1 MTYKEIYDIAMP
13 MSKRK
18 EERLNVWVTVA
29 VRPLSVLLIKPFID
43 SKVKPTSITKVSVL
57 ASVIGFFCLALGN
70 SMVWSL
76 VGWLFFFIWAV
87 LDGVDGNLARCTN
100 QCSPLGD
107 LWDTM
112 GGYAAMVLMYFGA
125 GVAAYHDVNLY
136 DFTATANYLILGG
149 ATAIMSIFPRL
160 VLHKKKSSGI
170 ESKAV
175 KALSDKQGFSLSK
188 VIGMNLVSPS
198 GALQL
203 VLLSAIL
210 THTLN
215 YFIALYFMI
224 NLSIMMVSL
233 KSLLKD
239 ESPEKQLNGGGKRL
253 VLSPICL
260 CNTSINYKRSIA

>member
-13 MSKRK
+13 MAKRK
-18 EERLNVWVTVA
+18 EERLNIWVTIA
-29 VRPLSVLLIKPFID
+29 VRPLSVLLIKPLINN
-43 SKVKPTSITKVSVL
+43 KVKPTTITKISVL
-57 ASVIGFFCLALGN
+57 ASLVGFFLLAFGQ
-70 SMVWSL
+70 SL
-76 VGWLFFFIWAV
+76 EYGLMGWLFFFIWAV

-125 GVAAYHDVNLY
+125 GIAAFHDINLHDY
-136 DFTATANYLILGG
+136 MNPSNYLILGG

-160 VLHKKKSSGI
+160 VMHKKKSSGI

-175 KALSDKQGFSLSK
+175 KALSDKQGFNLCK

-203 VLLSAIL
+203 VLLAAIL
-210 THTLN
+210 SHTLN
-215 YFIALYFMI
+215 FFILLYCFV
-224 NLSIMMVSL
+224 NFAIMMVSL
-233 KSLLKD
+233 RSLLK
-239 ESPEKQLNGGGKRL
+239 EE
-253 VLSPICL
+253 
-260 CNTSINYKRSIA
+260 

>member
-13 MSKRK
+13 TAKRK
-18 EERLNVWVTVA
+18 EERLNVWVTIA
-29 VRPLSVLLIKPFID
+29 VRPLSVLLIKPLIN
-43 SKVKPTSITKVSVL
+43 SKVRPTTITKISVL
-57 ASVIGFFCLALGN
+57 ASVIGFFFLAL
-70 SMVWSL
+70 SHSL
-76 VGWLFFFIWAV
+76 VYSLIGWLFFFIWAV

-125 GVAAYHDVNLY
+125 GIAAFHDTNVFDY
-136 DFTATANYLILGG
+136 SPSPYYLILGG

-170 ESKAV
+170 DSKAV
-175 KALSDKQGFSLSK
+175 KELSDKQSFSLSK
-188 VIGMNLVSPS
+188 IVGMNLVSPS

-203 VLLSAIL
+203 VLLVAII

-215 YFIALYFMI
+215 FFIAFYSII
-224 NLSIMMVSL
+224 NLGIMLVSL
-233 KSLLKD
+233 RSLLKD
-239 ESPEKQLNGGGKRL
+239 
-253 VLSPICL
+253 
-260 CNTSINYKRSIA
+260 

>member
-1 MTYKEIYDIAMP
+1 MTYKEIYEIAMP
-13 MSKRK
+13 AAKRK
-18 EERLNVWVTVA
+18 EEKLNIWVTIA
-29 VRPLSVLLIKPFID
+29 VRPLSVLLIKPLIS
-43 SKVKPTSITKVSVL
+43 SKIKPTTITKVSVL
-57 ASVIGFFCLALGN
+57 ASVIGFFCLAFGN
-70 SMVWSL
+70 SLTWSL
-76 VGWLFFFIWAV
+76 IGWFFFFVWAV

-112 GGYAAMVLMYFGA
+112 GGYTAMVLMYFGA
-125 GVAAYHDVNLY
+125 GIAAFNDTNMF
-136 DFTATANYLILGG
+136 DFTNPAYYLIIGG

-203 VLLSAIL
+203 VLITAIL
-210 THTLN
+210 TQTLN
-215 YFIALYFMI
+215 VFVGIYFII
-224 NLSIMMVSL
+224 NLGIMVASL
-233 KSLLKD
+233 RALLR
-239 ESPEKQLNGGGKRL
+239 E
-253 VLSPICL
+253 
-260 CNTSINYKRSIA
+260 

>member
-13 MSKRK
+13 EAKRK
-18 EERLNVWVTVA
+18 EERLNVWVTIA
-29 VRPLSVLLIKPFID
+29 VRPLSVLLIKPLID
-43 SKVKPTSITKVSVL
+43 TKVKPTTITKISVI
-57 ASVIGFFCLALGN
+57 ASVIGFFLLSLSN
-70 SMVWSL
+70 SL
-76 VGWLFFFIWAV
+76 VFSLIGWFFFFVWAV

-112 GGYAAMVLMYFGA
+112 GGYAAMILMYLGA
-125 GVAAYHDVNLY
+125 GIAAFHDVNIY
-136 DFTATANYLILGG
+136 DFTTPPNYLIMGG

-175 KALSDKQGFSLSK
+175 KDLSDKQGFSLSK

-203 VLLSAIL
+203 VLLGSIIG
-210 THTLN
+210 HVLN
-215 YFIALYFMI
+215 FFIAIYCFINFAIMI
-224 NLSIMMVSL
+224 VSL
-233 KSLLKD
+233 RSLLK
-239 ESPEKQLNGGGKRL
+239 E
-253 VLSPICL
+253 
-260 CNTSINYKRSIA
+260 